1 MTVARA
7 VSVVIPTFERPH
19 LVPTAVRSVLEQT
32 FADFEIVVVVD
43 GRDAETIEA
52 LHALGDDRLRVHVP
66 ERHLGNADARNLGV
80 ALAVAPWVAFL
91 DDDDRWLP
99 SKLERQVQCLTRLH
113 GSRPVV
119 ACRFVASG
127 ESGSVTW
134 PRRLPRTGEDLGEYF
149 FCRRTPFT
157 GEGMVITSTIL
168 TSRELALEVPFTS
181 GLRRHVDTDWLLRVA
196 RARGFRLVFPDAG
209 DPLVVWHVE
218 HTRSR
223 ITTRRDW
230 LDSLAWCR
238 ANRALFTDRAYAA
251 FLLHV
256 VGSNAAA
263 QHAWR
268 ALPAL
273 LREAARDGRPA
284 LVDVASHVAN
294 FVLPG
299 AVQRQAAAWYARL
312 RGNTAAGAAPR
323 AIP

>member
-1 MTVARA
+1 MTAHA
-7 VSVVIPTFERPH
+7 VSVVIPTFQRPH
-19 LVPTAVRSVLEQT
+19 LVPTAVRSVLDQT
-32 FADFEIVVVVD
+32 FADFEVVVVVD
-43 GRDAETIEA
+43 GRDEETMEA
-52 LHALGDDRLRVHVP
+52 LRALGDERLRVHVP
-66 ERHLGNADARNLGV
+66 DRHLGNADARNRGV

-99 SKLERQVQCLTRLH
+99 SKLERQVQCLTRVH

-119 ACRFVASG
+119 ACRFIARS
-127 ESGSVTW
+127 ESGSMTW
-134 PRRLPRTGEDLGEYF
+134 PRRLPRAGEDLSDYF

-196 RARGFRLVFPDAG
+196 HARGFRLVFPID
-209 DPLVVWHVE
+209 DEPLAVWHVE
-218 HTRSR
+218 HTRPR

-238 ANRALFTDRAYAA
+238 ANRGLFTDRAYAA

-273 LREAARDGRPA
+273 LREAAREGRPA
-284 LVDVASHVAN
+284 PVDVAAHLAN

-299 AVQRQAAAWYARL
+299 AVQRHLAACYARH
-312 RGNTAAGAAPR
+312 RGNPGARDAARTAP
-323 AIP
+323 